1 MKLRTK
7 VVIALVAVLLSLTGF
22 GILADAL
29 SADRIM
35 AAAKPTAEFGV
46 SIKG

>member
-1 MKLRTK
+1 MKLSTK
-7 VVIALVAVLLSLTGF
+7 VVIFLVAAFLSLTAF

-29 SADRIM
+29 SADKIVASAR
-35 AAAKPTAEFGV
+35 PTAEFSV